1 MAGSRPQ
8 FVALR
13 ETTTSHDAWT
23 GTEKDSVQ
31 ESGAPRCSDAKKRAA
46 IVEDRAA
53 DQCS

>member
-1 MAGSRPQ
+1 
-8 FVALR
+8 LR